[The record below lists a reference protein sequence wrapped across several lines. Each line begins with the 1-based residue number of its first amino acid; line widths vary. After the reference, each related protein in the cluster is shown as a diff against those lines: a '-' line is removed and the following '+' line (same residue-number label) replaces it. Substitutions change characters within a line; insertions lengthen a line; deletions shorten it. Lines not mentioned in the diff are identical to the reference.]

1 MSRAGVGRNG
11 IDGKHCRS
19 AVGGTDGAL
28 RERCRWHSRGADG
41 STAEARLERRRS
53 TVGAQLEHGI
63 STVRTRSERSRSAEG
78 NAAGV
83 RLVAQTERGGSAVGR
98 SGMDEKN
105 CRGGGAPAII

>member
-41 STAEARLERRRS
+41 STDGARLERGWS
-53 TVGAQLEHGI
+53 ADGGTV
-63 STVRTRSERSRSAEG
+63 
-78 NAAGV
+78 
-83 RLVAQTERGGSAVGR
+83 GSAVG
-98 SGMDEKN
+98 
-105 CRGGGAPAII
+105 GADGARLKLS